1 MTQKTAEEGRVL
13 LSPLAY
19 HVTREGGTERPY
31 TGALLNESRKG
42 VYRCVCCQHILF
54 TSTTKFHSGCGWPAF
69 HGEAAQANIV
79 RIEDRSHGMVR
90 TEVRCSICDAH
101 IGHVFNDGPRE
112 HGGERYCINSVC
124 LTFEED
130 EA

>member
-1 MTQKTAEEGRVL
+1 MTSKTESEWREI
-13 LSPLAY
+13 LSPLAF

-31 TGALLNESRKG
+31 TGALLGETRAG
-42 VYRCVCCQHILF
+42 VYRCVCCEHPLF
-54 TSTTKFHSGCGWPAF
+54 RSESKFHSGCGWPAF
-69 HGEAAQANIV
+69 HTEEAQANIV

-90 TEVRCSICDAH
+90 VEVRCSVCDAH
-101 IGHVFNDGPRE
+101 LGHVFNDGPRK

>member
-1 MTQKTAEEGRVL
+1 MTQKTAEEWRVL

-54 TSTTKFHSGCGWPAF
+54 TSTTKYHSGCGWPAF
-69 HGEAAQANIV
+69 HGEAAFLA
-79 RIEDRSHGMVR
+79 RAAL
-90 TEVRCSICDAH
+90 DARNFLEAKFSAA
-101 IGHVFNDGPRE
+101 IPTLGIPSGTKA
-112 HGGERYCINSVC
+112 C
-124 LTFEED
+124 LLGIPTAVLYE
-130 EA
+130 